1 MRDGKLKLFLY
12 RIRIIPVYSY
22 IKQFNYDRKKRIM
35 QKSDRWFYRFLPI
48 KKNKIVFDN
57 IVGSGYGENLKAIVD
72 EILKQEL
79 DVEIVWLV
87 RQKYDMPTQ
96 IRQVKYGSPEAMYEL
111 TTAKMWVFNCRF
123 VKHPKK
129 KKKQVYLQTWHGAF
143 PLKKIEKDA
152 EDYLGKE
159 YVRMAKYDGSITDG
173 VLIDNRRDEEI
184 FRRAFW
190 LKKGCEYLKFGIPR
204 TDVLINKMN
213 HCVITHEVR
222 SSLGISDDAYVILY
236 APTFRDSGS
245 EQGYIK
251 DFDRILKTISSKQ
264 KNAFILVRMHP
275 LAHHLA
281 QKICCQ
287 QKLIINATDYSDIQG
302 LIIAANCLISD
313 YSSIMF
319 DFAIMKKPVFLYAK
333 DYNEYLSQSRPFY
346 DEINMLPFSISFDE
360 EGLINN
366 INKYN
371 EDEYQRR
378 LCEFYQ
384 RFPNYNDGLASKKT
398 VEWIESKITK
408 KVKVECI

>member
-12 RIRIIPVYSY
+12 GIRIIPVYSC

-57 IVGSGYGENLKAIVD
+57 IAGSGYGENMKAIVD

-123 VKHPKK
+123 VKHPQK
-129 KKKQVYLQTWHGAF
+129 KKKQIYLQTWHGAF

-190 LKKGCEYLKFGIPR
+190 MKKGCEYLKFGIPR
-204 TDVLINKMN
+204 TDVLINKIN

-222 SSLGISDDAYVILY
+222 SCFEISDDAYVILY
-236 APTFRDSGS
+236 APTFRDNASKKGYIFDFKRIKEILGRHYKQIIVLVRLHPNERELS
-245 EQGYIK
+245 EQLYQDIEGVI
-251 DFDRILKTISSKQ
+251 DVT
-264 KNAFILVRMHP
+264 AFP
-275 LAHHLA
+275 
-281 QKICCQ
+281 
-287 QKLIINATDYSDIQG
+287 DIQG

-313 YSSIMF
+313 YSSIIF

-371 EDEYQRR
+371 EDEYQSR
-378 LCEFYQ
+378 LYEFYQ

-398 VEWIESKITK
+398 VEWIKSKIIK
-408 KVKVECI
+408 

>member
-57 IVGSGYGENLKAIVD
+57 IAGCGYGENLKAIVD

-123 VKHPKK
+123 VKHPQK
-129 KKKQVYLQTWHGAF
+129 KKKQIYLQTWHGAF

-213 HCVITHEVR
+213 HCVITHKVR
-222 SSLGISDDAYVILY
+222 SSFGISDDAYVILY
-236 APTFRDSGS
+236 APTFRDNVSKKGYIFDFKRIKEILGRQYKQIIVLVRLHPNERELS
-245 EQGYIK
+245 EQLYQDIEGVI
-251 DFDRILKTISSKQ
+251 DVTPF
-264 KNAFILVRMHP
+264 P
-275 LAHHLA
+275 
-281 QKICCQ
+281 
-287 QKLIINATDYSDIQG
+287 DIQG

-408 KVKVECI
+408 